1 MKTQLLLVLFIFPLT
16 IFAKDLQKVKQGYAQ
31 GGIIS
36 LNNDTIYA
44 SIKRENI
51 LKLQSEVKFIDA
63 GGKRK
68 SFKPGLI
75 SGYFFETENGR
86 VNFESRDDIRISI
99 FPSKNGN
106 FVLRLSDEI
115 YPLYYF
121 VTTKMKN
128 TGIESEMLEVPHYL
142 VHMDYR
148 WYHYEENSFKDCAK
162 IFNENKGLAKDIESG
177 VYSFGD
183 FPEIHD
189 RYIQSIKGRM
199 H

>member
-1 MKTQLLLVLFIFPLT
+1 MKTLLLFIIFIFP
-16 IFAKDLQKVKQGYAQ
+16 FAISAQKVQKVKQGYAQ

-44 SIKRENI
+44 SIKQENI
-51 LKLQSEVKFIDA
+51 LKLQSEVKFIDG
-63 GGKRK
+63 GGKKK

-75 SGYFFETENGR
+75 NGYFFETENGR

-106 FVLRLSDEI
+106 FVLRLSDDI

-128 TGIESEMLEVPHYL
+128 TGIESELVEIPHYL

-148 WYHYEENSFKDCAK
+148 WYHYDTNSFKDCAK
-162 IFNENKGLAKDIESG
+162 IFSENTGLVRDIESG
-177 VYSFGD
+177 AYSFGD
-183 FPEIHD
+183 FPEILD
-189 RYIQSIKGRM
+189 RYTQSIKGRK